1 MVAQWFMVH
10 DGLVRTARL
19 PSLARSRARIS
30 AGELLVLLSCGA
42 VAAVAVAFVK
52 LGLRIPGHSIVLAAL
67 PRALGIS
74 LAPRRLGGAVMSLGA
89 LSTGLLL
96 SATGAVRF
104 GAGSLVSLGLLG
116 PMMDLA
122 FRGARSG
129 WRVYVALVLSGL
141 ITNLLAMLSRGAPKL
156 LGIDVAGGRPFADWW
171 MQASYTYALSGIVA
185 GLLGAIF
192 WFQLRDRPTGARET

>member
-1 MVAQWFMVH
+1 MLGQWFMVH
-10 DGLVRTARL
+10 DGLVRTTRL
-19 PSLARSRARIS
+19 PSLTRSRSRVS
-30 AGELLVLLSCGA
+30 AGELLVLLACGA
-42 VAAVAVAFVK
+42 AAAAAVAFVK

-67 PRALGIS
+67 PMALGIS

-96 SATGAVRF
+96 SATGAARF

-122 FRGARSG
+122 FRGVRSG
-129 WRVYVALVLSGL
+129 WRVYAALVLSGL
-141 ITNLLAMLSRGAPKL
+141 VTNLLAMASRAAPKL
-156 LGIDVAGGRPFADWW
+156 LGVDVAGGRSFADWW
-171 MQASYTYALSGIVA
+171 LQASYTYALSGIVA

-192 WFQLRDRPTGARET
+192 WFQLKDRPTGALGT